1 MKNLNNYH
9 KAGIIGIGVTFL
21 LQILLSLAVDP
32 YFASILSSFYP
43 VWIIVLVVG
52 WRKARPRQ

>member
-1 MKNLNNYH
+1 MKKLNLYY
-9 KAGIIGIGVTFL
+9 KTGIIGLVLTFV
-21 LQILLSLAVDP
+21 LQIILSFAVDP

-52 WRKARPRQ
+52 WRKAHPRR

>member
-1 MKNLNNYH
+1 MKNLNNYQ
-9 KAGIIGIGVTFL
+9 KTGIIGLVVTFL
-21 LQILLSLAVDP
+21 LQIILSFAVDP

-52 WRKARPRQ
+52 WRKAHPRQ